1 MDTVTTEQRSKNMSA
16 IRSKDTKPEI
26 YFRKLLFSRGYRYRV
41 NSKQVSGHPDIYLKK
56 YNTAI
61 FIHGCFWHRHEKCKY
76 AYMPKSN
83 VEFWNKKF
91 ETNIRRDEVVQRELQ
106 AGGIKCLIIW
116 ECTIRKMKNSRE
128 VCDKYME
135 LVENFLGS
143 TEIYLLKLPTPI
155 LGIKP

>member
-1 MDTVTTEQRSKNMSA
+1 MDTVTSGQRSKNMSA

-26 YFRKLLFSRGYRYRV
+26 YFRKLLFARGYRYRV
-41 NSKQVSGHPDIYLKK
+41 NSKQVSGHPDVYLKK

-76 AYMPKSN
+76 AYIPKSN

-91 ETNIRRDEVVQRELQ
+91 DTNIRRDAVVQEELR

-116 ECTIRKMKNSRE
+116 ECTVKQMKKNRE

-135 LVENFLGS
+135 LVENFLVSPELYKSIS
-143 TEIYLLKLPTPI
+143 TL
-155 LGIKP
+155 